1 MKPFL
6 VIEADELI
14 DLPPGILN
22 GQEALFSDA
31 VSLYGSEKSFDF
43 SVALGVAD

>member
-1 MKPFL
+1 MRTFL
-6 VIEADELI
+6 VIEPDILI

-31 VSLYGSEKSFDF
+31 VVRIRLWDRLDV
-43 SVALGVAD
+43 SVND

>member
-1 MKPFL
+1 MQTFL
-6 VIEADELI
+6 VIEPDILI

-22 GQEALFSDA
+22 GQETLFSDA
-31 VSLYGSEKSFDF
+31 VTLYGSEKPFDF

>member
-1 MKPFL
+1 M
-6 VIEADELI
+6 VIEADILI

-31 VSLYGSEKSFDF
+31 ITLYGSEKSFDF
-43 SVALGVAD
+43 SVALWIAD